1 MLTAETRGGCYNDWG
16 SIFVYRAVVNIYSGG
31 RVVEAKSRRSD
42 YGGVA
47 GIRRRNPGCWRSTDL
62 FLRSKKYRASV
73 RDL

>member
-47 GIRRRNPGCWRSTDL
+47 GIRRRNPG
-62 FLRSKKYRASV
+62 
-73 RDL
+73 